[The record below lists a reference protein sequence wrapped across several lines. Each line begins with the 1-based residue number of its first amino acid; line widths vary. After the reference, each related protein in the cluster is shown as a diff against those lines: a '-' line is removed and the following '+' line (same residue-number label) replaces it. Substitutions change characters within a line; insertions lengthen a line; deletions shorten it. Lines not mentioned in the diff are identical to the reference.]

1 MRQFAQYAVIL
12 VLIMVVGIATIA
24 FLGQN
29 SKNTFTT
36 VKNALPTG
44 S

>member
-1 MRQFAQYAVIL
+1 MRQFAQYGLIL
-12 VLIMVVGIATIA
+12 LLIIVAGIATIT

-29 SKNTFTT
+29 SRDTFTT

-44 S
+44 R

>member
-12 VLIMVVGIATIA
+12 VLIIVVGIAAIA

-29 SKNTFTT
+29 SNSTFNT
-36 VKNALPTG
+36 VKNALPAG

>member
-12 VLIMVVGIATIA
+12 LLIIVVGIAAIA

-29 SKNTFTT
+29 SKNAFTT
-36 VKNALPTG
+36 VQNALPAG